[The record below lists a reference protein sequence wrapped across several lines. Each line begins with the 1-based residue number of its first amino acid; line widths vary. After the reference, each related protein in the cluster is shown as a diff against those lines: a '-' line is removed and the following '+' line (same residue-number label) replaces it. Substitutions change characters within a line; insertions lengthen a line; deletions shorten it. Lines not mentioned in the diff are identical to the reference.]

1 MWDNA
6 PLLRNIANFLLGCSV
21 LAMVYGAAHYIVHLP
36 SLLPIRTV
44 RLMSA
49 PERVVPS
56 EVLALVKS
64 GVQGNF
70 LTVDIN
76 RLRLSLEA
84 LPWVKSVSIKREFPD
99 RLLLQIEEHQA
110 VARWNDDA
118 LVNQQGEVFVAE
130 TKQQLPRFIGIDGS
144 SAEVL
149 DEYKAFSE
157 QLAVLNLQVS
167 QIALSARHAWQ
178 LHLSNGTLL
187 ELGREALQERMARFV
202 AYQMAE
208 DSKPKAEE
216 SKAGDS
222 GRKLAVQQQGSS
234 VVDMRYRNGFAV
246 RVTGKAEG

>member
-70 LTVDIN
+70 MTVDIN

-84 LPWVKSVSIKREFPD
+84 LPWVKSVSIRREFPD

-149 DEYKAFSE
+149 DEYKAFSA

-178 LHLSNGTLL
+178 LHLSNGTVL

-216 SKAGDS
+216 TKSGDT
-222 GRKLAVQQQGSS
+222 GRKLAAQGSS

>member
-6 PLLRNIANFLLGCSV
+6 PLLRKIANFLLGGSV

-56 EVLALVKS
+56 EVLALVRS

-70 LTVDIN
+70 MTVDIN
-76 RLRLSLEA
+76 RLRLSLET
-84 LPWVKSVSIKREFPD
+84 LPWVRSVSIRREFPD
-99 RLLLQIEEHQA
+99 SLLLQIEEHQV

-118 LVNQQGEVFVAE
+118 LVNKQGEVFVAE
-130 TKQQLPRFIGIDGS
+130 TTQQLPRFIGIDGS

-149 DEYKAFSE
+149 GEYKAFSG
-157 QLAVLNLQVS
+157 QLAVLNLQVA
-167 QIALSARHAWQ
+167 QIAQSARHAWQ
-178 LHLSNGTLL
+178 LRLSNGTLL

-202 AYQMAE
+202 GYQMAE
-208 DSKPKAEE
+208 DSKPMAKETK
-216 SKAGDS
+216 SGDS
-222 GRKLAVQQQGSS
+222 GRNLGVQQQGGS

-246 RVTGKAEG
+246 RMTGKVEG

>member
-36 SLLPIRTV
+36 TLLPIRTV

-70 LTVDIN
+70 MTVDIN

-84 LPWVKSVSIKREFPD
+84 LPWVKSVSIRREFPD
-99 RLLLQIEEHQA
+99 GLLLQIEEHQA

-144 SAEVL
+144 SVEVL
-149 DEYKAFSE
+149 DEYKAFSG

-178 LHLSNGTLL
+178 LHLSNGTVL

-208 DSKPKAEE
+208 GSKPKAEE

-222 GRKLAVQQQGSS
+222 GRKLAAQGSS

>member
-6 PLLRNIANFLLGCSV
+6 PLLRKIANYLLGCSV
-21 LAMVYGAAHYIVHLP
+21 LAIVYGAAYYIVHLP
-36 SLLPIRTV
+36 TLLPIRTV
-44 RLMSA
+44 RLLSA
-49 PERVVPS
+49 PGRVMPS

-70 LTVDIN
+70 MTVDIN

-84 LPWVKSVSIKREFPD
+84 LPWVRSVSIRREFPD
-99 RLLLQIEEHQA
+99 SLLLQIEEHQA

-118 LVNQQGEVFVAE
+118 LVDQSGEVFVAE
-130 TKQQLPRFIGIDGS
+130 TTQQLPRFIGVDGS

-149 DEYKAFSE
+149 DEYKAFSG

-208 DSKPKAEE
+208 DSKIKAEE
-216 SKAGDS
+216 TKPGDS
-222 GRKLAVQQQGSS
+222 GRRLAVQQQGGS

>member
-6 PLLRNIANFLLGCSV
+6 PLLRSIANFLLGCSV

-36 SLLPIRTV
+36 SLLPIRAV

-49 PERVVPS
+49 PERVVPA

-70 LTVDIN
+70 MTVDIN

-84 LPWVKSVSIKREFPD
+84 LPWVRSVSIRREFPD
-99 RLLLQIEEHQA
+99 RLLLQIEEHRA
-110 VARWNDDA
+110 VAHWNDDA
-118 LVNQQGEVFVAE
+118 LVNQQGDVFVAE

-149 DEYKAFSE
+149 DEYKAFSR

-178 LHLSNGTLL
+178 LRLSNGTVL

-202 AYQMAE
+202 AYQMTE

-216 SKAGDS
+216 TKAGDS
-222 GRKLAVQQQGSS
+222 GRKLATQGSS